1 MVEGYRNRD
10 PLNDHGRPAIR
21 LAIVD
26 DHEVFRMGL
35 RGLLQRADGIDVA
48 WDTGSAHEA
57 WERILEQP
65 VDAILVDVNL
75 GGPVDGL
82 EATRMLTA
90 RDPRLQ
96 VVLMS
101 GLIDEQ
107 RLAEAPRVGA
117 VGFLPKALSADHMI
131 DALLD
136 LVGPR
141 ARMRARRPRAPEAD
155 AEPGTAL
162 EDLSVREREVLA
174 EIRLGRTNREI
185 AGKLQLSTSTV
196 NKHVHQVL
204 RKLRVRNRA
213 EAAIVA
219 AELLSRPRLQ

>member
-1 MVEGYRNRD
+1 M
-10 PLNDHGRPAIR
+10 R

-35 RGLLQRADGIDVA
+35 RGLLEREDEIEVV

-57 WERILEQP
+57 WQRVVEQP
-65 VDAILVDVNL
+65 VDAVLVDVNL

-82 EATRMLTA
+82 EATRMMMA
-90 RDPRLQ
+90 RRPALR

-107 RLAEAPRVGA
+107 RLADVPRSGA
-117 VGFLPKALSADHMI
+117 VGFLPKSLSADSMVES
-131 DALLD
+131 LLD
-136 LVGPR
+136 LVRPGTRRLRP
-141 ARMRARRPRAPEAD
+141 RRPDHLGPVE
-155 AEPGTAL
+155 E
-162 EDLSVREREVLA
+162 LSLREREVLG

-185 AGKLQLSTSTV
+185 AEKLRLSTSTV

-219 AELLSRPRLQ
+219 AEVLSRPRLP

>member
-1 MVEGYRNRD
+1 MVGGGEHE
-10 PLNDHGRPAIR
+10 PPAIR

-35 RGLLQRADGIDVA
+35 RGLLERTGRIVVT
-48 WDTGSAHEA
+48 WDTGSPHEA
-57 WERILEQP
+57 WSRIVEQP
-65 VDAILVDVNL
+65 VDAVLVDVHL

-82 EATRMLTA
+82 EVSRMLTT
-90 RDPRLQ
+90 RDQGLQ

-101 GLIDEQ
+101 GLVDEQ

-117 VGFLPKALSADHMI
+117 VGFLPKELPADDMLEALAR
-131 DALLD
+131 
-136 LVGPR
+136 LV
-141 ARMRARRPRAPEAD
+141 RPRRGGPQPEPLQFHDEHGSRLD
-155 AEPGTAL
+155 A
-162 EDLSVREREVLA
+162 LSVREREVLG

-185 AGKLQLSTSTV
+185 AERLQVSTSTV
-196 NKHVHQVL
+196 NKHVGQVL

-219 AELLSRPRLQ
+219 AELLSRPRQSPGDVGETT

>member
-1 MVEGYRNRD
+1 MTRD
-10 PLNDHGRPAIR
+10 PLNDRGGGPAIR
-21 LAIVD
+21 LAVVD
-26 DHEVFRMGL
+26 DHEVFRLGL
-35 RGLLQRADGIDVA
+35 RQLLERAPGIEVA

-57 WERILEQP
+57 WRKIVEQP

-90 RDPRLQ
+90 RDPNLR

-107 RLAEAPRVGA
+107 RLAEAPSVGA
-117 VGFLPKALSADHMI
+117 VGFIPKALSAQVMI
-131 DALLD
+131 EALMD
-136 LVGPR
+136 LVAPR
-141 ARMRARRPRAPEAD
+141 GSRRRQRRALAFHDEH
-155 AEPGTAL
+155 GSLL
-162 EDLSVREREVLA
+162 ETMSTREREVLA

-185 AGKLQLSTSTV
+185 AEKLQLSTSTV

-219 AELLSRPRLQ
+219 AELLSRPRLP

>member
-1 MVEGYRNRD
+1 
-10 PLNDHGRPAIR
+10 

-35 RGLLQRADGIDVA
+35 RGLLERTGRIEVT

-57 WERILEQP
+57 WSRIVEQP
-65 VDAILVDVNL
+65 VDAVLVDVHL

-82 EATRMLTA
+82 EVSRMLTT
-90 RDPRLQ
+90 RDQGLQ

-101 GLIDEQ
+101 GLVDEQ

-117 VGFLPKALSADHMI
+117 VGFLPKELPADDMLEALARLVHPRRGGSQLEQLQFHDEHGSRL
-131 DALLD
+131 DA
-136 LVGPR
+136 
-141 ARMRARRPRAPEAD
+141 
-155 AEPGTAL
+155 
-162 EDLSVREREVLA
+162 LSVREREVLA

-185 AGKLQLSTSTV
+185 AERLQVSTSTV

-213 EAAIVA
+213 EAAIIA
-219 AELLSRPRLQ
+219 ADLLSRPRQSPGNVGETT

>member
-1 MVEGYRNRD
+1 VLEGGSTRD
-10 PLNDHGRPAIR
+10 SLNDRTPPEIR

-35 RGLLQRADGIDVA
+35 RGLLERAPGIQVA
-48 WDTGSAHEA
+48 WDTGSAHDA
-57 WERILEQP
+57 WERILDQP

-90 RDPRLQ
+90 RDPRLR

-117 VGFLPKALSADHMI
+117 VGFLPKALSADHMV
-131 DALLD
+131 DALID
-136 LVGPR
+136 LVRPP
-141 ARMRARRPRAPEAD
+141 ARRRRPPRPAYQDDLGP
-155 AEPGTAL
+155 AL

-185 AGKLQLSTSTV
+185 AEKLQLSTSTV

-219 AELLSRPRLQ
+219 AELLSRPRLP

>member
-1 MVEGYRNRD
+1 
-10 PLNDHGRPAIR
+10 

-35 RGLLQRADGIDVA
+35 RGVLERTGGIVVA

-57 WERILEQP
+57 WSRIVEQP
-65 VDAILVDVNL
+65 VDAVLVDVHL

-82 EATRMLTA
+82 EVSRMLTT
-90 RDPRLQ
+90 RDRGLK

-101 GLIDEQ
+101 GLVDEQ
-107 RLAEAPRVGA
+107 RLAEAPRMGA
-117 VGFLPKALSADHMI
+117 VGFLPKELAAGDMVEALVS
-131 DALLD
+131 
-136 LVGPR
+136 LVGPPR
-141 ARMRARRPRAPEAD
+141 GGRRSQRLAFRDEHGSRLD
-155 AEPGTAL
+155 A
-162 EDLSVREREVLA
+162 LSPREREVLA
-174 EIRLGRTNREI
+174 EIRQGQTNREI
-185 AGKLQLSTSTV
+185 AERLQVSTSTV

-219 AELLSRPRLQ
+219 AELLSRPRQS

>member
-1 MVEGYRNRD
+1 MVGGGGHEPPD
-10 PLNDHGRPAIR
+10 IR

-26 DHEVFRMGL
+26 DHEVFRLGL
-35 RGLLQRADGIDVA
+35 RGLLERTAGIVVS

-57 WERILEQP
+57 WSRIEEQP
-65 VDAILVDVNL
+65 VDAVLVDVHL

-82 EATRMLTA
+82 EVSRMLTT
-90 RDPRLQ
+90 RDRGLK

-101 GLIDEQ
+101 GLVDEQ

-117 VGFLPKALSADHMI
+117 VGFLPKELAAEDMVEALMGLVRPRRGELGTQPRPSFHDEHGSRLDALS
-131 DALLD
+131 L
-136 LVGPR
+136 
-141 ARMRARRPRAPEAD
+141 
-155 AEPGTAL
+155 
-162 EDLSVREREVLA
+162 REREVLA
-174 EIRLGRTNREI
+174 EIRVGRTNREI
-185 AGKLQLSTSTV
+185 AERLQVATSTV

-219 AELLSRPRLQ
+219 AELLSRPRQS

>member
-1 MVEGYRNRD
+1 MVG
-10 PLNDHGRPAIR
+10 GREHEPSAIR

-26 DHEVFRMGL
+26 DHEVFRLGL
-35 RGLLQRADGIDVA
+35 RGLLARAGGIVVA

-57 WERILEQP
+57 WSRIEEEP
-65 VDAILVDVNL
+65 VDAVLVDVHL

-82 EATRMLTA
+82 EVSRMLTA
-90 RDPRLQ
+90 RDRGLK

-101 GLIDEQ
+101 GLVDEQ

-117 VGFLPKALSADHMI
+117 VGFLPKELPADQMV
-131 DALLD
+131 DALVD
-136 LVGPR
+136 LVRPR
-141 ARMRARRPRAPEAD
+141 RGVRRPQRLTFHDEHGSRLD
-155 AEPGTAL
+155 A
-162 EDLSVREREVLA
+162 LSVREREVLA
-174 EIRLGRTNREI
+174 EIRVGRTNREI
-185 AGKLQLSTSTV
+185 AQRLQVSTSTV

-219 AELLSRPRLQ
+219 AELLSRPRQS

>member
-1 MVEGYRNRD
+1 M
-10 PLNDHGRPAIR
+10 LNDHGPRAIR

-26 DHEVFRMGL
+26 DHEVFRIGL
-35 RGLLQRADGIDVA
+35 RGLLGRAEWIEVA

-90 RDPRLQ
+90 RDPRLR

-107 RLAEAPRVGA
+107 RLAEAPRAGA

-131 DALLD
+131 EALLD

-141 ARMRARRPRAPEAD
+141 TRTRARRRPAPRPAD
-155 AEPGTAL
+155 QEEPGAAL

-185 AGKLQLSTSTV
+185 AEKLKLSTSTV

-219 AELLSRPRLQ
+219 AELLARPRRQ

>member
-1 MVEGYRNRD
+1 M
-10 PLNDHGRPAIR
+10 R

-35 RGLLQRADGIDVA
+35 RGLLEREDEIEVV

-57 WERILEQP
+57 WQRLVEQP
-65 VDAILVDVNL
+65 VDAVLVDVNL

-82 EATRMLTA
+82 EATRMMMA
-90 RDPRLQ
+90 RSPALR

-107 RLAEAPRVGA
+107 RLAEAPGAGA
-117 VGFLPKALSADHMI
+117 VGFLPKSLSADSMVES
-131 DALLD
+131 LLD
-136 LVGPR
+136 LVRPE
-141 ARMRARRPRAPEAD
+141 ARRDRPRRPAMPGS
-155 AEPGTAL
+155 AE
-162 EDLSVREREVLA
+162 ELSRREREVLA

-185 AGKLQLSTSTV
+185 AGKLRLSTSTV
-196 NKHVHQVL
+196 NKHVQKIL

-219 AELLSRPRLQ
+219 AELLSRARSS

>member
-1 MVEGYRNRD
+1 MLGGGAHD
-10 PLNDHGRPAIR
+10 APAIR

-35 RGLLQRADGIDVA
+35 RGLLERTGGIVVA

-57 WERILEQP
+57 WNRIVEQP
-65 VDAILVDVNL
+65 VDAVLVDVHL

-82 EATRMLTA
+82 EVCRMLTT
-90 RDPRLQ
+90 RDRSVR

-101 GLIDEQ
+101 GLVDEQ
-107 RLAEAPRVGA
+107 RLAEGPRVGA
-117 VGFLPKALSADHMI
+117 VGFLPKELAAGEMLEALTNLVAPRRASPEPEPMAFQDEYGSRL
-131 DALLD
+131 DA
-136 LVGPR
+136 
-141 ARMRARRPRAPEAD
+141 
-155 AEPGTAL
+155 
-162 EDLSVREREVLA
+162 LSVREREVLA

-185 AGKLQLSTSTV
+185 AERLQVSTSTV
-196 NKHVHQVL
+196 NKHVGQVL

-219 AELLSRPRLQ
+219 AELLSRPRQSHGVVGEST

>member
-1 MVEGYRNRD
+1 MTWD
-10 PLNDHGRPAIR
+10 PLNDRGGGPAIR

-26 DHEVFRMGL
+26 DHEVFRLGL
-35 RGLLQRADGIDVA
+35 RGLLDRAPGIEVV

-57 WERILEQP
+57 WRRIVEQP

-90 RDPRLQ
+90 RDPNLR

-117 VGFLPKALSADHMI
+117 VGFLPKELSADGMVE
-131 DALLD
+131 ALAD
-136 LVGPR
+136 LVGR
-141 ARMRARRPRAPEAD
+141 GAARRRPRRLTFRDEH
-155 AEPGTAL
+155 GSSL
-162 EDLSVREREVLA
+162 ETLSRREREVLA

-185 AGKLQLSTSTV
+185 AEKLQLSTSTV

-219 AELLSRPRLQ
+219 AELLSRPRRP

>member
-1 MVEGYRNRD
+1 MVGGGPHD
-10 PLNDHGRPAIR
+10 PPAIR

-35 RGLLQRADGIDVA
+35 RGLLERAGGIVVA
-48 WDTGSAHEA
+48 WETGTAHEA
-57 WERILEQP
+57 WSRIVEQP
-65 VDAILVDVNL
+65 VDAVLVDVHL

-82 EATRMLTA
+82 EVSRMLTT
-90 RDPRLQ
+90 RDRGLK

-101 GLIDEQ
+101 GLVDEQ

-117 VGFLPKALSADHMI
+117 VGFLPKELAAEDMVEALVSMI
-131 DALLD
+131 EPRRGSRRSQRMTFHDEHGSRLD
-136 LVGPR
+136 V
-141 ARMRARRPRAPEAD
+141 
-155 AEPGTAL
+155 
-162 EDLSVREREVLA
+162 LSLREREVLA
-174 EIRLGRTNREI
+174 EIRVGRTNREI
-185 AGKLQLSTSTV
+185 AERLQVSTSTV

-219 AELLSRPRLQ
+219 AELLSRPRQS

>member
-1 MVEGYRNRD
+1 MVGGGSGEAA
-10 PLNDHGRPAIR
+10 AIR

-35 RGLLQRADGIDVA
+35 RGLLERTGGIVVE
-48 WDTGSAHEA
+48 WDTGSPHEA
-57 WERILEQP
+57 WSRIVEQP
-65 VDAILVDVNL
+65 VDAVLVDVHL

-82 EATRMLTA
+82 EVCRMLTT
-90 RDPRLQ
+90 RDRDVR

-101 GLIDEQ
+101 GLVDEQ
-107 RLAEAPRVGA
+107 RLAEGRRVGA
-117 VGFLPKALSADHMI
+117 VGFLPKELPAGEMVEALVN
-131 DALLD
+131 

-141 ARMRARRPRAPEAD
+141 REDPDPH
-155 AEPGTAL
+155 GL
-162 EDLSVREREVLA
+162 EFHDEHGSRLDDLSVREREVLA

-185 AGKLQLSTSTV
+185 AERLQVSTSTV

-219 AELLSRPRLQ
+219 AELLSRPRQSDGGVGEST

>member
-1 MVEGYRNRD
+1 MLGGDAHE
-10 PLNDHGRPAIR
+10 PSTIR

-35 RGLLQRADGIDVA
+35 RGLLERTGGIVVA
-48 WDTGSAHEA
+48 WDTGSPHEA
-57 WERILEQP
+57 WSRIVEQP
-65 VDAILVDVNL
+65 VDAVLVDVHL

-82 EATRMLTA
+82 EVSRMLTT
-90 RDPRLQ
+90 RDQGLQ

-101 GLIDEQ
+101 GLVDEK

-117 VGFLPKALSADHMI
+117 VGFLPKELPADDMLEALARLVQPRRRGPQQEQLRFHDEHGSRL
-131 DALLD
+131 DA
-136 LVGPR
+136 
-141 ARMRARRPRAPEAD
+141 
-155 AEPGTAL
+155 
-162 EDLSVREREVLA
+162 LSVREREVLA

-185 AGKLQLSTSTV
+185 AGRLQVSTSTV

-219 AELLSRPRLQ
+219 AELLSRPRQSQGDVGDTT